1 VTFCWY
7 SCSRFVSLVIVNK
20 GEKKGKLF
28 LVLVGVTEGATDCES
43 VGDPVT

>member
-20 GEKKGKLF
+20 GEKNENCSLY
-28 LVLVGVTEGATDCES
+28 LVGVTEGATDGES
-43 VGDPVT
+43 VGDPVI